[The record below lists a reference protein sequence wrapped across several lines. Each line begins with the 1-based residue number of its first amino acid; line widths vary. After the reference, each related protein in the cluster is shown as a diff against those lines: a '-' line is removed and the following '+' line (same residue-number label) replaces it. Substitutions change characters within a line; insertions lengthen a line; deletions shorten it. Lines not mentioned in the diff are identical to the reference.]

1 MKIQEFYLDLR
12 EWPQYAKNN
21 RNVWLLESEAFKE
34 PLRFKFAFD
43 DSDKDVLQRIENSC
57 RDYYDRILQKEK
69 MFDELLNKVQE
80 KEKEINRNYEEL
92 EELSK
97 KYDEILN
104 QIKEKENLIKE
115 KELKENDK
123 IKEIQE
129 KVNNIKKEIDLPKPS
144 KIYSQQWEE
153 FISWDDTYYWEP
165 FNLPPWEYYVIETYE
180 FEPQNEYVR
189 NKNEIKI
196 RKIYTDEY
204 YIPEFQLYGSN
215 AIDKPVAKVK
225 LSSLFFQI

>member
-1 MKIQEFYLDLR
+1 MNIQEFYLDLR
-12 EWPQYAKNN
+12 EGPQYAKNN
-21 RNVWLLESEAFKE
+21 KNVWLLESEAFKE
-34 PLRFKFAFD
+34 PLVFKFAFD
-43 DSDKDVLQRIENSC
+43 ETDKDLLKRIENSC
-57 RDYYDRILQKEK
+57 RDYYDRILQKETL
-69 MFDELLNKVQE
+69 FNELIDKIQE
-80 KEKEINRNYEEL
+80 KEKEISENYKKL

-115 KELKENDK
+115 KELKELDK

-129 KVNNIKKEIDLPKPS
+129 KVNNINKKIDLPKPS
-144 KIYSQQWEE
+144 KIYSNQWEE

-165 FNLPPWEYYVIETYE
+165 YNLIPGEYYVIESYE
-180 FEPQNEYVR
+180 YEPQNEYVR
-189 NKNEIKI
+189 NKNEVKI
-196 RKIYTDEY
+196 RRIYTDEY

-225 LSSLFFQI
+225 LQSLFFQI